1 MKTIDIS
8 KIFWSK
14 CRAKLLE
21 KFFLEYESGN
31 NKWFHMRALSREL
44 DEQINSVKRELDNL
58 TELGLLKHKTELK
71 KKIFFLNSN
80 FILLDEFIGVFIKV
94 YNPMEKIKEYF
105 KQKNDL
111 ELIIVNESVKFKLLK
126 PGKSILDIF
135 LIWEIDKDDFNEFL
149 WNVFYGRKIKYAII
163 STQDFYHRL
172 EFGDKLIK
180 NILTEP
186 GNMYLRDNLKIK
198 QKLEINN

>member
-1 MKTIDIS
+1 
-8 KIFWSK
+8 
-14 CRAKLLE
+14 
-21 KFFLEYESGN
+21 
-31 NKWFHMRALSREL
+31 MRALSREL

-71 KKIFFLNSN
+71 KKIFFLNTN
-80 FILLDEFIGVFIKV
+80 FILLDEFIWVFIKL
-94 YNPMEKIKEYF
+94 YNPMDKIKEYF
-105 KQKNDL
+105 KAKLDL
-111 ELIIVNESVKFKLLK
+111 ELIIVNETVKYKLLK

-135 LIWEIDKDDFNEFL
+135 LIWDIDKDDFNEFL
-149 WNVFYGRKIKYAII
+149 GSVFYGRKIKYAII
-163 STQDFYHRL
+163 STEDFYHRL

>member
-1 MKTIDIS
+1 MKNLDIS

-31 NKWFHMRALSREL
+31 NKWFHMRALAREL

-71 KKIFFLNSN
+71 KKIFYLNSN
-80 FILLDEFIGVFIKV
+80 FILLDEFIWVFLKV

-105 KQKNDL
+105 KNQVDL
-111 ELIIVNESVKFKLLK
+111 ELVIVNDSVKFKLLK

-135 LIWEIDKDDFNEFL
+135 LIGEINKDEFNEFL
-149 WNVFYGRKIKYAII
+149 GSVFYGRKIKYAII
-163 STQDFYHRL
+163 STEDFYHRL

-186 GNMYLRDNLKIK
+186 GNMFFKDNLKIK
-198 QKLEINN
+198 QKLDIKN

>member
-1 MKTIDIS
+1 MKSLDIS

-31 NKWFHMRALSREL
+31 NKWFHMRALAREL

-58 TELGLLKHKTELK
+58 TDLGLLKHKTELK
-71 KKIFFLNSN
+71 KKIFYLNSN
-80 FILLDEFIGVFIKV
+80 FILLDEFIWVFLKV

-105 KQKNDL
+105 KNQIDL
-111 ELIIVNESVKFKLLK
+111 ELVIVNDSVKFKLLK

-135 LIWEIDKDDFNEFL
+135 LIWDIDKDDFNEFL
-149 WNVFYGRKIKYAII
+149 GSVFYGRKIKYAII
-163 STQDFYHRL
+163 STEDFYHRL

-186 GNMYLRDNLKIK
+186 GNMFLKDNLKIK
-198 QKLEINN
+198 QKLEIKN

>member
-1 MKTIDIS
+1 MKSIDIS
-8 KIFWSK
+8 KLFGSK
-14 CRAKLLE
+14 CRTKLLE

-31 NKWFHMRALSREL
+31 NKWFHMRALARDL

-71 KKIFFLNSN
+71 KKIFYINNN
-80 FILLDEFIGVFIKV
+80 FILLDEFIGVFLKV
-94 YNPMEKIKEYF
+94 YNPMDKVKEYF
-105 KQKNDL
+105 KNKLDL
-111 ELIIVNESVKFKLLK
+111 ELVILNDSIKYKLLK

-149 WNVFYGRKIKYAII
+149 ASVFFGRKIKYAII
-163 STQDFYHRL
+163 STEDFYHRL

-186 GNMYLRDNLKIK
+186 GNIYLKDNLKIK

>member
-1 MKTIDIS
+1 MKNLDIS

-31 NKWFHMRALSREL
+31 NKWFHMRALAREL

-71 KKIFFLNSN
+71 KKIFYLNSN
-80 FILLDEFIGVFIKV
+80 FILLDEFIWVFLKV

-105 KQKNDL
+105 KNQVDL
-111 ELIIVNESVKFKLLK
+111 ELVIVNDSVKFKLLK

-135 LIWEIDKDDFNEFL
+135 LIWDIDKDDFNEFL

>member
-1 MKTIDIS
+1 MKSIEIS
-8 KIFWSK
+8 KLFWSK
-14 CRAKLLE
+14 CRTKLLE

-58 TELGLLKHKTELK
+58 TELWLLKHRTELK
-71 KKIFFLNSN
+71 KKIFFINSN

-94 YNPMEKIKEYF
+94 YNPMEKVKEYF
-105 KQKNDL
+105 KNKLDL
-111 ELIIVNESVKFKLLK
+111 ELVILNDSIKYKLFK

-135 LIWEIDKDDFNEFL
+135 LIWEIDKDDFNAFL
-149 WNVFYGRKIKYAII
+149 ASVFYGRKIKYAII
-163 STQDFYHRL
+163 STEDFYHRL
-172 EFGDKLIK
+172 EFWDKLIK

-186 GNMYLRDNLKIK
+186 GNIYLRDNLKIK
-198 QKLEINN
+198 QKLEIK